1 MALFKTLRGPS
12 SRIGTEVTPFHDGY
26 VYFTPDNNG
35 LYIDALDA
43 NNNPVRYHVN
53 EQTGGST
60 ALTATL
66 LGNGWSNGSQT
77 LTMQG
82 VTANTNGV
90 IGLPTNVT
98 ASQRDAADK
107 AMLHLSA
114 QGTNSITVTA
124 LSGTAPTVDIPI
136 VLIIFG

>member
-12 SRIGTEVTPFHDGY
+12 SRIGTDVTPFHDGY

-35 LYIDALDA
+35 LYIDALDS
-43 NNNPVRYHVN
+43 NDNPVRYHVN
-53 EQTGGST
+53 EQAGST
-60 ALTATL
+60 VITATL
-66 LGNGWSNGSQT
+66 LSNGWSNGSQT
-77 LTMQG
+77 LTAQG
-82 VTANTNGV
+82 VTSTSNGV
-90 IGLPTNVT
+90 IGLPENVT
-98 ASQRDAADK
+98 AAQRNAADK

-136 VLIIFG
+136 VLIVFG